1 MWSNCPWIR
10 KAQMMLLVMAAG
22 WIGWLG
28 ILLMSHFGPRRA
40 PLAIRPVIRWTATGC
55 MLVYASITLA
65 VAAYH
70 YGWTRIHRTVDVIGL
85 ALDAAGLICIGIG
98 LSRMWHRA
106 RVSRQ
111 QANAS
116 G

>member
-1 MWSNCPWIR
+1 VDKEGPEMV
-10 KAQMMLLVMAAG
+10 LLVMAAG
-22 WIGWLG
+22 WIACLG
-28 ILLMSHFGPRRA
+28 ILLMSHFGPRAA
-40 PLAIRPVIRWTATGC
+40 PAAIRPAIRWAATGW
-55 MLVYASITLA
+55 MLVYASITLS

-70 YGWTRIHRTVDVIGL
+70 YGWTRTHRTVDVIGL

-106 RVSRQ
+106 RVNRQ
-111 QANAS
+111 QANVS